1 MIGKL
6 FFKDKSA
13 KGGQNVTSKRYL
25 FTILL
30 AICLF
35 YLVACASSS
44 DTAKKDETK
53 NVSPPSKIQFDYADG
68 ASLPV
73 ERPLQKQT
81 VAIKD
86 FRVGNGRNRL
96 LIAGVHVEE
105 MGAENV
111 NDMEIASVT
120 FNDRELTLLPDSEIQ
135 LSEMWRGDEYFLKV
149 ALYYL
154 IDPPSGTHD
163 IKVTYAGPVRSGNV
177 GAISLHNA
185 QQAAPVTLVTNKKKK
200 QKKII
205 TKITTKNDGAWVVD
219 IVGCGHKSKLRPKTK
234 DHIRRFNTQEKTG
247 GKSSMVG
254 GTLAVPNA
262 GDVTLHWA
270 QPMRTIN
277 RIGHMVVEI
286 APYR

>member
-1 MIGKL
+1 M
-6 FFKDKSA
+6 
-13 KGGQNVTSKRYL
+13 TSKRYL
-25 FTILL
+25 FTIPL
-30 AICLF
+30 AICLI

-44 DTAKKDETK
+44 DTVAKDETK
-53 NVSPPSKIQFDYADG
+53 NVPPPGEIQFDYAAA

-73 ERPLQKQT
+73 QQHQQKQT
-81 VAIKD
+81 VTIRD
-86 FRVGNGRNRL
+86 FRVGDGRNRI

-111 NDMEIASVT
+111 NDMVIASVT
-120 FNDRELTLLPDSEIQ
+120 YGDRELTLLPDSEIQ

-149 ALYYL
+149 ALFYL
-154 IDPPSGTHD
+154 INPPSGTHD

-177 GAISLHNA
+177 GAISLYNA
-185 QQAAPVTLVTNKKKK
+185 QQTAPVTLVTNGQKK
-200 QKKII
+200 QKKIV
-205 TKITTKNDGAWVVD
+205 TQITTKNDGAWVVD
-219 IVGCGHKSKLRPKTK
+219 IVGCGHKSKLQPKTEG
-234 DHIRRFNTQEKTG
+234 HIRRFNTQENTG

-262 GDVTLHWA
+262 GEVTLQWA
-270 QPMRTIN
+270 QPLRTIN

>member
-1 MIGKL
+1 M
-6 FFKDKSA
+6 
-13 KGGQNVTSKRYL
+13 TSKRYL
-25 FTILL
+25 FTIPLVL
-30 AICLF
+30 CLF

-44 DTAKKDETK
+44 DTVTKDETK
-53 NVSPPSKIQFDYADG
+53 NVSPPNEIQFDYAAA

-73 ERPLQKQT
+73 EQYQQKQT
-81 VAIKD
+81 VAIKN
-86 FRVGNGRNRL
+86 FQVGDGRNRI

-111 NDMEIASVT
+111 NDMVIADVT

-149 ALYYL
+149 GLYYL
-154 IDPPSGTHD
+154 INPPSGTHD
-163 IKVTYAGPVRSGNV
+163 IKVSYAGPVRSGNV

-185 QQAAPVTLVTNKKKK
+185 QQAAPVTLVTNKQKK

-234 DHIRRFNTQEKTG
+234 NHIRRFNTQEQTG

-254 GTLAVPNA
+254 GTLAVLNA
-262 GDVTLHWA
+262 GEVTLHWA
-270 QPMRTIN
+270 QPLRTIN
-277 RIGHMVVEI
+277 RLGHMAVEI

>member
-1 MIGKL
+1 M
-6 FFKDKSA
+6 
-13 KGGQNVTSKRYL
+13 TSKRYL
-25 FTILL
+25 FTIPL
-30 AICLF
+30 AICLI

-44 DTAKKDETK
+44 DTVAKDETK
-53 NVSPPSKIQFDYADG
+53 NVPPPGEIQFDYAAA

-73 ERPLQKQT
+73 QQHQQKQT
-81 VAIKD
+81 VTIRN
-86 FRVGNGRNRL
+86 FRVGDGRNRI

-111 NDMEIASVT
+111 NDMVIASVT
-120 FNDRELTLLPDSEIQ
+120 YGDRELTLLPDSEIQ

-149 ALYYL
+149 ALFYL
-154 IDPPSGTHD
+154 INPPSGTHD

-177 GAISLHNA
+177 GAISLYNA
-185 QQAAPVTLVTNKKKK
+185 QQTAPVTLVTNGQKK

-205 TKITTKNDGAWVVD
+205 TQITTKNDGAWVVD
-219 IVGCGHKSKLRPKTK
+219 IVGCGHKSKLRPKTEG
-234 DHIRRFNTQEKTG
+234 HIRRFNTQEKTG

-262 GDVTLHWA
+262 GEVTLQWA
-270 QPMRTIN
+270 QPLRTIN

>member
-1 MIGKL
+1 MK
-6 FFKDKSA
+6 
-13 KGGQNVTSKRYL
+13 SKR
-25 FTILL
+25 FIFATPL
-30 AICLF
+30 AICSI
-35 YLVACASSS
+35 YLVACASSTDS
-44 DTAKKDETK
+44 ALKEGTK
-53 NVSPPSKIQFDYADG
+53 NVPSPSEIQFDYAAG

-73 ERPLQKQT
+73 SSHQQKQT
-81 VAIKD
+81 VAIKN
-86 FRVGNGRNRL
+86 FQVGSGRNRL
-96 LIAGVHVEE
+96 LIVGVHVEE

-111 NDMEIASVT
+111 NDMVIAGIT
-120 FNDRELTLLPDSEIQ
+120 FSEHELTLLPESEIQ

-154 IDPPSGTHD
+154 INPPSGTHD

-185 QQAAPVTLVTNKKKK
+185 QQAAPVTLDTNMQKK

-219 IVGCGHKSKLRPKTK
+219 IVGCGHKSKLRTK
-234 DHIRRFNTQEKTG
+234 MKGHTRRFNTQEKTG

-262 GDVTLHWA
+262 GEVTLHWR
-270 QPMRTIN
+270 QPLRTIN
-277 RIGHMVVEI
+277 RIGHMAVEI

>member
-1 MIGKL
+1 
-6 FFKDKSA
+6 
-13 KGGQNVTSKRYL
+13 VTSKRYL

-30 AICLF
+30 AICLI
-35 YLVACASSS
+35 YIVACASSS
-44 DTAKKDETK
+44 DTATEETP
-53 NVSPPSKIQFDYADG
+53 PPSDIQFDYADG

-73 ERPLQKQT
+73 EQHQQKQT
-81 VAIKD
+81 VTIKN
-86 FRVGNGRNRL
+86 FRVGDGRNRI

-105 MGAENV
+105 KGGENA
-111 NDMEIASVT
+111 NDMEIVSVT
-120 FNDRELTLLPDSEIQ
+120 FSDRKLTLMPDSEIE
-135 LSEMWRGDEYFLKV
+135 LAEMWRGDEYFLKV

-154 IDPPSGTHD
+154 INPPSGTYD
-163 IKVTYAGPVRSGNV
+163 INVSYAGPVRSGNV
-177 GAISLHNA
+177 GAICLHNA
-185 QQAAPVTLVTNKKKK
+185 QQTAPATLVTNKQKK

-262 GDVTLHWA
+262 GEVTLHWA
-270 QPMRTIN
+270 QHQRTIN

>member
-1 MIGKL
+1 M
-6 FFKDKSA
+6 
-13 KGGQNVTSKRYL
+13 TSKRYL
-25 FTILL
+25 FTIPL
-30 AICLF
+30 AFCLV

-44 DTAKKDETK
+44 DTVTKDETK
-53 NVSPPSKIQFDYADG
+53 NVLPPSEIQFDYAAA

-73 ERPLQKQT
+73 QQHQQKQT
-81 VAIKD
+81 VAIKNFQIGD
-86 FRVGNGRNRL
+86 GRNRI

-105 MGAENV
+105 KGAENI
-111 NDMEIASVT
+111 NDMVIASIT
-120 FNDRELTLLPDSEIQ
+120 CADRELTLLPDSEIE

-154 IDPPSGTHD
+154 INPPSGTHD

-177 GAISLHNA
+177 GAIALQNA
-185 QQAAPVTLVTNKKKK
+185 QQASPVTLVTNKQKK

-205 TKITTKNDGAWVVD
+205 TNITTQNDGAWVVD
-219 IVGCGHKSKLRPKTK
+219 IVGCGHKSKLRPRMEG
-234 DHIRRFNTQEKTG
+234 HSRRFNTQERTG

-254 GTLAVPNA
+254 GTIAVPNA
-262 GDVTLHWA
+262 GEVTLHWR
-270 QPMRTIN
+270 QPLRTIN

>member
-1 MIGKL
+1 M
-6 FFKDKSA
+6 
-13 KGGQNVTSKRYL
+13 TSQRYL
-25 FTILL
+25 FTIPL
-30 AICLF
+30 AFCLI
-35 YLVACASSS
+35 YLVACASSN
-44 DTAKKDETK
+44 DTASRDETK
-53 NVSPPSKIQFDYADG
+53 NASPPSEIQFDYAAA

-73 ERPLQKQT
+73 EQHQQKQT
-81 VAIKD
+81 VTIRN
-86 FRVGNGRNRL
+86 FRVGDGLNRI

-105 MGAENV
+105 KGGENV
-111 NDMEIASVT
+111 NDMVIAGVT
-120 FNDRELTLLPDSEIQ
+120 FSDRELTLLPDSEIQ

-154 IDPPSGTHD
+154 INPPSGTHD

-177 GAISLHNA
+177 GAIALQNA
-185 QQAAPVTLVTNKKKK
+185 QQTAPVTLVTNKQKK

-234 DHIRRFNTQEKTG
+234 DHIRRFNTQENTG

-254 GTLAVPNA
+254 GTLAVLNA
-262 GDVTLHWA
+262 GEVTLHWA
-270 QPMRTIN
+270 QPLRTIN
-277 RIGHMVVEI
+277 RLGHIAVEI

>member
-1 MIGKL
+1 
-6 FFKDKSA
+6 
-13 KGGQNVTSKRYL
+13 VTLKRYL
-25 FTILL
+25 FTNLL
-30 AICLF
+30 AVCLI

-44 DTAKKDETK
+44 DTAIKDGTK
-53 NVSPPSKIQFDYADG
+53 NVPSSSEIQFDFAAG

-73 ERPLQKQT
+73 ERYQQKQT
-81 VAIKD
+81 VAIKN
-86 FRVGNGRNRL
+86 FRVGDGRNRL

-105 MGAENV
+105 MGGENV
-111 NDMEIASVT
+111 NDMVIASVT
-120 FNDRELTLLPDSEIQ
+120 CGDRKLTLLPDSEIE

-154 IDPPSGTHD
+154 INPPSGTHD

-185 QQAAPVTLVTNKKKK
+185 QQAAPVTLVTNKQKK

-219 IVGCGHKSKLRPKTK
+219 IVGCGHKSKLRPKTEG
-234 DHIRRFNTQEKTG
+234 HIRQFNTQEKTG

-262 GDVTLHWA
+262 GEVTLHWA
-270 QPMRTIN
+270 QPLRTIN

>member
-1 MIGKL
+1 
-6 FFKDKSA
+6 
-13 KGGQNVTSKRYL
+13 VPSKRYL
-25 FTILL
+25 FTNLL
-30 AICLF
+30 AICLV
-35 YLVACASSS
+35 YLVACASSR
-44 DTAKKDETK
+44 DTDIK
-53 NVSPPSKIQFDYADG
+53 NGTNNAAAPGEIQFDYADG
-68 ASLPV
+68 ASLQV
-73 ERPLQKQT
+73 ERHQQKQT
-81 VAIKD
+81 VAIKN

-111 NDMEIASVT
+111 NDMMIAGVT
-120 FNDRELTLLPDSEIQ
+120 CGDRELTLLPDSEIQ

-154 IDPPSGTHD
+154 INPPTGTHD
-163 IKVTYAGPVRSGNV
+163 IKVTYAGPVRSGNI
-177 GAISLHNA
+177 GAISLSNA
-185 QQAAPVTLVTNKKKK
+185 QQTAPVTLVTNKQKK

-234 DHIRRFNTQEKTG
+234 DHIRRFNTQENTG

-262 GDVTLHWA
+262 GEVTLEWA
-270 QPMRTIN
+270 QPLRTIN
-277 RIGHMVVEI
+277 RLGHIAVEI
-286 APYR
+286 APFR

>member
-1 MIGKL
+1 
-6 FFKDKSA
+6 
-13 KGGQNVTSKRYL
+13 VTSQRYL
-25 FTILL
+25 FTIPL
-30 AICLF
+30 AICLI

-44 DTAKKDETK
+44 DTVIKDETK
-53 NVSPPSKIQFDYADG
+53 NVPPASEVQFDFAAG

-73 ERPLQKQT
+73 EQHQQKQT
-81 VAIKD
+81 VTIRN
-86 FRVGNGRNRL
+86 FRVGDGRNRI

-105 MGAENV
+105 KGGENV
-111 NDMEIASVT
+111 NDMVITSIVCG
-120 FNDRELTLLPDSEIQ
+120 DRELTLLPDSEIQ

-149 ALYYL
+149 AMYYL
-154 IDPPSGTHD
+154 INPPSGTHD

-185 QQAAPVTLVTNKKKK
+185 QQTAPVTLVTNKQKK

-219 IVGCGHKSKLRPKTK
+219 IVGCGHKSKLRPKTEG
-234 DHIRRFNTQEKTG
+234 HIRRFNTQEKTG

-254 GTLAVPNA
+254 GTLAVLNA
-262 GDVTLHWA
+262 GEVTLHWA
-270 QPMRTIN
+270 QPQRTIN
-277 RIGHMVVEI
+277 RLGHMAAEV